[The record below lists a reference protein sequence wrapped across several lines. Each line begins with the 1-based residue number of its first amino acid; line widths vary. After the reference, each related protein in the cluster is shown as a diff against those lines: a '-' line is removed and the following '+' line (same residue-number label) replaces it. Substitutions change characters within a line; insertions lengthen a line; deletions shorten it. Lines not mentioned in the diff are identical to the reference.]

1 MSDVLFDFPEES
13 IGFRPAFQAIG
24 KNRIREKLTVS
35 SVCMNG
41 VFPVGII
48 YPDIDGFFGSSAL
61 IHKASAVCKDL
72 PVFTVAE
79 NI

>member
-24 KNRIREKLTVS
+24 KNRIREKFTVS

-48 YPDIDGFFGSSAL
+48 YPDIDGLFGGSAVK
-61 IHKASAVCKDL
+61 HKASAVSKDR

-79 NI
+79 NS